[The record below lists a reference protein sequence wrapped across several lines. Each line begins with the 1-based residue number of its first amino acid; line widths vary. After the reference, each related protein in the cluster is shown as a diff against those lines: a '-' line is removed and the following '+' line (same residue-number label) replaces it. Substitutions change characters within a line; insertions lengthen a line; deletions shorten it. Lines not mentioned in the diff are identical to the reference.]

1 MQLLLLGNLFYDKM
15 NLFEINILMSYLS
28 SLQHPLVKHLVK
40 LRQNRAYRYE
50 QKTVL
55 ISGIKLI
62 CELSQKFSFKNVLI
76 ENSYRPLFP
85 YKAQQTSTTSL
96 AILKKITGLETPEPI
111 AAEICMPIFQDVKSS
126 RRLLILDRVVDPG
139 NLGTLLRTALAF
151 DWDVFLVKGC
161 VDLYNDKALRAAKGA
176 TFFLNLA
183 QGNLIELQ
191 RLMEKR
197 SFHLYAAD
205 AKGDKIQENL
215 PEEPIA
221 LALGNESHGLNP
233 FITQHAKKIA
243 IPIKKPVESLN
254 VAIAGAIFMYLLQ
267 GPKNE

>member
-1 MQLLLLGNLFYDKM
+1 M
-15 NLFEINILMSYLS
+15 NTLMSYLS

-62 CELSQKFSFKNVLI
+62 RELSQKFSFKKILI
-76 ENSYRPLFP
+76 EKAYQPLFP
-85 YKAQQTSTTSL
+85 YKAQQTHTTSL
-96 AILKKITGLETPEPI
+96 AILGKITGLETPEPI
-111 AAEICMPIFQDVKSS
+111 AAEICMPTFQDLSS
-126 RRLLILDRVVDPG
+126 SKHLLILDRIMDPG

-151 DWDVFLVKGC
+151 DWDVFLVEGC

-176 TFFLNLA
+176 TFFLNLT
-183 QGNLIELQ
+183 QGSLVHLQNLL
-191 RLMEKR
+191 KKG
-197 SFHLYAAD
+197 SFHIYAAD
-205 AKGDKIQENL
+205 AKGNTFQKNL
-215 PEEPIA
+215 LKKSIA
-221 LALGNESHGLNP
+221 LALGNESHGVNP
-233 FITQHAKKIA
+233 SIIQHAKKIA

>member
-1 MQLLLLGNLFYDKM
+1 MG
-15 NLFEINILMSYLS
+15 LFETNILMSYLS

-62 CELSQKFSFKNVLI
+62 RELSQKFSFKTILV
-76 ENSYRPLFP
+76 EKTYRPLFS

-96 AILKKITGLETPEPI
+96 AILEKITGLEAPEPI

-126 RRLLILDRVVDPG
+126 KRLLILDRVVDPG

-151 DWDVFLVKGC
+151 DWAVFLVEGC
-161 VDLYNDKALRAAKGA
+161 VDLYNDKALRAAKGS
-176 TFFLNLA
+176 TFFLKLA
-183 QGNLIELQ
+183 QGDLIDLQ
-191 RLMEKR
+191 SLLKEGL
-197 SFHLYAAD
+197 FHIYAAD
-205 AKGDKIQENL
+205 AKGGPIKKTLSEK
-215 PEEPIA
+215 PIA
-221 LALGNESHGLNP
+221 LALGNESHGLSP
-233 FITQHAKKIA
+233 FIMQHAQKIA

-267 GPKNE
+267 GLKE

>member
-1 MQLLLLGNLFYDKM
+1 MLLLRNLFSDKID
-15 NLFEINILMSYLS
+15 LFETNILMSYLS
-28 SLQHPLVKHLVK
+28 SLQHPIVKHLVK

-62 CELSQKFSFKNVLI
+62 RELSQKFSFKNILV
-76 ENSYRPLFP
+76 EKTYRPLFS

-96 AILKKITGLETPEPI
+96 AILEKITGLEAPEPI

-126 RRLLILDRVVDPG
+126 KRLLILDRVVDPG

-151 DWDVFLVKGC
+151 DWSVFLVEGC

-176 TFFLNLA
+176 TFFLKLA
-183 QGNLIELQ
+183 QGDLIDLQNLL
-191 RLMEKR
+191 KKG
-197 SFHLYAAD
+197 SFHIYAAD
-205 AKGDKIQENL
+205 AKGDKIKKILSEK
-215 PEEPIA
+215 PIA
-221 LALGNESHGLNP
+221 LALGNESHGLSP
-233 FITQHAKKIA
+233 FIMQHAQKIA

-267 GPKNE
+267 GLKE

>member
-1 MQLLLLGNLFYDKM
+1 MG
-15 NLFEINILMSYLS
+15 LFEINILMSYLS

-55 ISGIKLI
+55 ISGIKLVR
-62 CELSQKFSFKNVLI
+62 ELSQKFSFKNILV
-76 ENSYRPLFP
+76 EKTYRPLFS
-85 YKAQQTSTTSL
+85 YKAEQTNTTSL
-96 AILKKITGLETPEPI
+96 AILEKITGLEAPEPI
-111 AAEICMPIFQDVKSS
+111 AAEICMPIFQDLQSTK
-126 RRLLILDRVVDPG
+126 RLLILDRVVDPG

-151 DWDVFLVKGC
+151 DWAVFLVEGC

-183 QGNLIELQ
+183 QGGLIDLQNLL
-191 RLMEKR
+191 KKG
-197 SFHLYAAD
+197 SFHIYAAD
-205 AKGDKIQENL
+205 AKGDKIQNL
-215 PEEPIA
+215 SEKSIA
-221 LALGNESHGLNP
+221 LVLGNESHGVSP
-233 FITQHAKKIA
+233 FIMQHAKKIA

-267 GPKNE
+267 ELKE